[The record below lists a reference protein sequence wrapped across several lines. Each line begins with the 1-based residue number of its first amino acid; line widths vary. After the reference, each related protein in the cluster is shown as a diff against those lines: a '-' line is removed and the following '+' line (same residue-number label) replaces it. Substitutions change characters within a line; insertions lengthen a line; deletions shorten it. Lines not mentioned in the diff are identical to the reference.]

1 MAIRSSSLAHAA
13 SAALVVALTTISPLV
28 KKPLVI
34 AAILIAAAAVPAWR
48 HAVSRPQPT
57 TASSMP
63 AEKDSAANAVPD
75 TRAGHERRAI
85 RSMNQPSPA
94 AHGLALA
101 RIGNAA
107 ERDEA
112 LAAWMAEF
120 SAHADIVALIAAL
133 RAEPESNTT
142 LRALIAPHLTRRWA
156 TVDGAACIAAHLK
169 EGGLFRRDPL
179 DSNNNPFAARDSE
192 ATTPSVDLFRLI
204 AETHPAAFATWL
216 KSAPADL
223 IPALLGDSASITWQA
238 WAAAD
243 VSGEKTVRGMDP
255 IVAQDFH
262 KSDFANL
269 IATRD
274 PDLLLR
280 PAVDGRDLG
289 FGRRYYSGLMEKLGT
304 DQNFSTTLMKSRT
317 ADELWDIFARVSE
330 LSPGTDHHTNPAFLK
345 LAQAELVATPGTLES
360 RATAAAALPAS
371 HRQATT
377 LAVLFDSLDPASGG
391 DYWAG
396 VNTVAK
402 AVHDIASKAD
412 AVAEVTL
419 VNAYADLRS
428 KIAGTLAK
436 ESIDEALEWTGSIRD
451 QRNRASCLMQIAAQE
466 IKPGVHAWAS
476 GQLGADEANEHV
488 TMHFED
494 RTTDPPRVD
503 QFTLPAVAGETLPQY
518 YARLR
523 AVLRKQLEAAPTVG
537 R

>member
-1 MAIRSSSLAHAA
+1 M
-13 SAALVVALTTISPLV
+13 
-28 KKPLVI
+28 
-34 AAILIAAAAVPAWR
+34 LIVAAAVPAWR
-48 HAVSRPQPT
+48 HAVSRPQPP
-57 TASSMP
+57 TASSAP
-63 AEKDSAANAVPD
+63 AKPD
-75 TRAGHERRAI
+75 TTGDGIPETRARNERRPI
-85 RSMNQPSPA
+85 RSTNHPSPA

-101 RIGNAA
+101 RIENAV

-112 LAAWMAEF
+112 LAAWMAGF
-120 SAHADIVALIAAL
+120 STHGEIVDLIAAL
-133 RAEPESNTT
+133 RAERESSAT

-204 AETHPAAFATWL
+204 AETHPAAFNTWL

-223 IPALLGDSASITWQA
+223 IPALLGDSACLTWQA

-243 VSGEKTVRGMDP
+243 GSGEKPVRGMDP

-274 PDLLLR
+274 PGLLLR

-289 FGRRYYSGLMEKLGT
+289 LGRRYYSGLMEKLGT
-304 DQNFSTTLMKSRT
+304 DQNFSATLMKSRT
-317 ADELWDIFARVSE
+317 ADQVWDIFAKVGE
-330 LSPGTDHHTNPAFLK
+330 LSPGADQHTNRAFLK
-345 LAQAELVATPGTLES
+345 LAQAELAATAGTLES
-360 RATAAAALPAS
+360 RATAATALPAS

-377 LAVLFDSLDPASGG
+377 LAALFDSLDPAWGD

-402 AVHDIASKAD
+402 AVNDIAFKAD

-419 VNAYADLRS
+419 VNAYSDLRN
-428 KIAGTLAK
+428 KIACTLAK
-436 ESIDEALEWTGSIRD
+436 ESIDEALEWAGSIRD
-451 QRNRASCLMQIAAQE
+451 QRNRASCLMQIAVQE

-476 GQLGADEANEHV
+476 GQIGADEADGPI

-494 RTTDPPRVD
+494 PTNNPPWVH
-503 QFTLPAVAGETLPQY
+503 QFTLPAVPGETLPDY

-523 AVLRKQLEAAPTVG
+523 AVLRKQFEAAP
-537 R
+537 RADK